1 MKAKNCLFEGGLIMK
16 AILYDHFGPSS
27 VLHLA
32 DVAHQEPQDNEVQ
45 IRLAYSGV
53 NPIDYKIREGY
64 LDGSYPHEFPIIP
77 GWEGAGIVSKVGK
90 GVRRAKV
97 GDEVYGYFRLP
108 LIKHGTYAEYIVV
121 PEDYVVQ
128 IPKTLSLKEAA
139 SIPLTALTAWQAL
152 FNFAKLKAHETVM
165 VLGGAGGVGGM
176 AVQMAHWAQGTV
188 YATARSEN
196 HPYVLG
202 LGAEKVFDYTLDDIQ
217 KALFAKVPHGVDV
230 VLDCVG
236 GETAKQAF
244 SLVKKG
250 GRVVSVAEH
259 DIDKLAPPGVEAG
272 FIFVSPNRDELHEIG
287 VLLDHRK
294 LRVLELTEFLLE
306 DAAQVQD
313 KLQERHVKGKIVLKI

>member
-1 MKAKNCLFEGGLIMK
+1 MK

-32 DVAHQEPQDNEVQ
+32 DVAQPEPQDNEVQ

-97 GDEVYGYFRLP
+97 GDEVYGYFRMP
-108 LIKHGTYAEYIVV
+108 LIEHGTYAEYIVV
-121 PEDYVVQ
+121 PEDLVVHV
-128 IPKTLSLKEAA
+128 PKTLSLKEAA
-139 SIPLTALTAWQAL
+139 CIPLTALTAWQAL
-152 FNFAKLKAHETVM
+152 FTVAKLQAHETVI
-165 VLGGAGGVGGM
+165 VLGGAGGVGSM
-176 AVQMAHWAQGTV
+176 AVQMAHWAQATV

-196 HPYVLG
+196 HPYLLG
-202 LGAEKVFDYTLDDIQ
+202 LGADKVFDYTLDDVQ

-236 GETAKQAF
+236 GQTANICF

-250 GRVVSVAEH
+250 GRVVSVVDH
-259 DIDKLAPPGVEAG
+259 DIDKLAPPGIEAG
-272 FIFVSPNRDELHEIG
+272 FMFVSPNRDELHEIG

-294 LRVLELTEFLLE
+294 LAVPDLAEYALE
-306 DAAQVQD
+306 DAPSVQD
-313 KLQERHVKGKIVLKI
+313 KLQERHVRGKVVLKIC